1 MPPDKPLPPAA
12 ASLLRELQQGQNI
25 AVPSVYAHSMA
36 FSDHALLYLDNA
48 VAFCRP
54 DGVADFRVFAAL
66 YGVRHGLELWLKCL
80 LRNQEIDRFLSHAFG
95 HQEQSFAEV
104 CDARGLTKKQKL
116 PFQMSLC
123 CLRNIIQDGMGFP
136 DSDPWSK
143 RMEETWAD
151 KGLVMLRGLPEMD
164 RARFALGCQVRL
176 SGHSLLALWN
186 EAEHLVR
193 SFHPS
198 GGSYDPWLDIPAP
211 EVDPDEIGALVELL
225 HHYDKDG
232 DAFRYPASL
241 NGSWHDGLPPL
252 DLRVLGELAQR
263 MVNTVRSVTS
273 VREVAY
279 EQATVSKANPFIHL
293 VVL

>member
-1 MPPDKPLPPAA
+1 MPANMPIPPAA
-12 ASLLRELQQGQNI
+12 ASLLRELQQGRNI

-66 YGVRHGLELWLKCL
+66 YGIRHGMELWLKCL
-80 LRNQEIDRFLSHAFG
+80 LRNQEIDRFLNHAFR
-95 HQEQSFAEV
+95 QQQQSFAEV
-104 CDARGLTKKQKL
+104 CEALGLTKKQKL
-116 PFQMSLC
+116 PFQRSLC
-123 CLRNIIQDGMGFP
+123 CLRNTIEDGMGFP

-143 RMEETWAD
+143 RMEEAWAE
-151 KGLVMLRGLPEMD
+151 KGLVVLRGHPDMD
-164 RARFALGCQVRL
+164 RAEFAAGCQVRL
-176 SGHSLLALWN
+176 SGHSLMTLWT

-198 GGSYDPWLDIPAP
+198 GGGYDPWIDIPAP
-211 EVDPDEIGALVELL
+211 EVDPDQIRALVELL

-241 NGSWHDGLPPL
+241 NGSWHDGLPHL
-252 DLRVLGELAQR
+252 DLRALGELARR

-273 VREVAY
+273 VRQVAY
-279 EQATVSKANPFIHL
+279 EEATVSAASPFNHL
-293 VVL
+293 TVL